1 MPEVMNKIIIYQLKV
16 NSMFN
21 SETYTTFTLTRFGLT
36 QLERLIVNV
45 NQSNFNYVP
54 GHVYTFVSTENRPST
69 LCTHYSYSTALL
81 VCFSIVN

>member
-1 MPEVMNKIIIYQLKV
+1 MVGDKHMPEVMNKIIIYQLKV

-45 NQSNFNYVP
+45 N
-54 GHVYTFVSTENRPST
+54 
-69 LCTHYSYSTALL
+69 
-81 VCFSIVN
+81 